1 MFPTPGPVCRHFP
14 GPGPVTLS
22 LGRTCF
28 CRLPDLAIV
37 DAVVVHA
44 TPPF

>member
-22 LGRTCF
+22 LGQTCF
-28 CRLPDLAIV
+28 CRLAIV
-37 DAVVVHA
+37 DAVVVRA